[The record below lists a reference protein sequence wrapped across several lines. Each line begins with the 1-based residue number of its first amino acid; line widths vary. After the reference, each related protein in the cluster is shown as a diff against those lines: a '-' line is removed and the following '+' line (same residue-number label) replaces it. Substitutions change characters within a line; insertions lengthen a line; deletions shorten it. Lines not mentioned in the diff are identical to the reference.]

1 MSYLLWQRGRTVGIV
16 SPRLVL
22 KASEVPLLADANR
35 LCERIEQ
42 LRDDEVRYVVA
53 AGEEARTAGHAAGY
67 EEGRRQA
74 RDELAAAM
82 IALAQET
89 ERERERLRGEVAALA
104 LEVVRKVVGR
114 VDADDVLVALAQTA
128 ARDMLPM
135 QSMALIV
142 HPDRCDAVRDRLG
155 RATGAAHDNAGVRF
169 DVRGDAACTPDTCL
183 IETEHGSVD
192 ASLEAQLERLARA
205 WGVASPADP
214 TQREAASLTGLDTGP
229 PAERAGLLHPLAT
242 EREGLL
248 STSPGQRHALPLT
261 SSVER
266 EGLLSTSAA
275 DRDGLFSPSPAD
287 RDGRLSPSPAE
298 RGRVGEGAQWRTA

>member
-1 MSYLLWQRGRTVGIV
+1 MSYLLWQRGRTVGIA

-53 AGEEARTAGHAAGY
+53 AGEEARAAGHAAGY

-104 LEVVRKVVGR
+104 LEVVRKVVGQ
-114 VDADDVLVALAQTA
+114 VDADDVLAALAQTA
-128 ARDMLPM
+128 AHDMLPT
-135 QSMALIV
+135 QSMTLIV
-142 HPDRCDAVRDRLG
+142 HPHRCDAVRERLA
-155 RATGAAHDNAGVRF
+155 RATAAAHDGAGVRF

-214 TQREAASLTGLDTGP
+214 TQREAAP
-229 PAERAGLLHPLAT
+229 PAEHAGLLYP
-242 EREGLL
+242 L
-248 STSPGQRHALPLT
+248 STEP
-261 SSVER
+261 
-266 EGLLSTSAA
+266 EGPRSTSAA
-275 DRDGLFSPSPAD
+275 DREGPLYTFSAAGEGL
-287 RDGRLSPSPAE
+287 LSPSPAE
-298 RGRVGEGAQWRTA
+298 RGRVGEGGQWRTA